1 MTLGTVQS
9 WAILI
14 VAAVMIIILIR
25 ILVAVHKQSN
35 KVDSIEERM
44 KLMQNIEEHTVEEEK
59 TNG

>member
-1 MTLGTVQS
+1 MNFDVIQS

-25 ILVAVHKQSN
+25 ILLVVHKQSN
-35 KVDSIEERM
+35 KVDDIEQHM
-44 KLMQNIEEHTVEEEK
+44 KLMQKVEDHTVEEEK